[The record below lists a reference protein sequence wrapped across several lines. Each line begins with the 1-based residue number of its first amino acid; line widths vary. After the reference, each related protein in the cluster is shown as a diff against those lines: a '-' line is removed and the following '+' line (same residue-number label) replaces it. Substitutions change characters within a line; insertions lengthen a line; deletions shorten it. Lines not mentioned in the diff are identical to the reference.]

1 MSGQALAVSDKF
13 GERMRNKSHNQ
24 PFAKRSL
31 GQNFLVDQGVVKRIL
46 DSFDAKKADSVLEI
60 GPGRGALTEGLVKTA
75 GKVIVIEFD
84 TRLAESLRERFRD
97 VDSFSVFEVDVLEV
111 EFRDLS
117 PHESIRLISNLPY
130 NISTAVLQRLFNYRD
145 LFSDCVLMFQR
156 EVAERITA
164 KPGTKDRGYLS
175 VLTEAYFDVVSLF
188 DVSPKAFLPP
198 PKVWSSVVR
207 LTPTKTIVEQPVE
220 FSKLVAAGFA
230 QKRKTIANNL
240 KSYSPTYAT
249 ALEQSEIDPSRRAE
263 TLTLEEWLRLHEV
276 FG

>member
-1 MSGQALAVSDKF
+1 MESTRAQIANPSRTSDAAL
-13 GERMRNKSHNQ
+13 E
-24 PFAKRSL
+24 P
-31 GQNFLVDQGVVKRIL
+31 
-46 DSFDAKKADSVLEI
+46 
-60 GPGRGALTEGLVKTA
+60 T
-75 GKVIVIEFD
+75 
-84 TRLAESLRERFRD
+84 
-97 VDSFSVFEVDVLEV
+97 
-111 EFRDLS
+111 
-117 PHESIRLISNLPY
+117 
-130 NISTAVLQRLFNYRD
+130 
-145 LFSDCVLMFQR
+145 
-156 EVAERITA
+156 RITA

-249 ALEQSEIDPSRRAE
+249 ALERSEIDPSRRAE